1 MAPSCSLSENS
12 QFPDCLC
19 TRTSPSYIVGSNG
32 RLPLPSEPRDGRK
45 GEEQLLCPSTFSP
58 GQLHEGN
65 SKVEGNLTDS
75 MYRNMFKVNTLA
87 VLGDCLPMFSNI
99 RITVVFGMG
108 YV

>member
-1 MAPSCSLSENS
+1 MNGTFLLAQRIHNS
-12 QFPDCLC
+12 QTASPPP
-19 TRTSPSYIVGSNG
+19 RTSLGPTDGCHYQVNRGMAG
-32 RLPLPSEPRDGRK
+32 RGKSSCYAP
-45 GEEQLLCPSTFSP
+45 TFSP